1 VVSGVKFWT
10 ELSARWTGVKSCKRR
25 RGELEICHERALVYR
40 TSVSAWVRDSNLLS
54 GSARYRDAGRRDPG
68 GRRNQGEHGAKLAAI
83 LVGIRSAREAG

>member
-1 VVSGVKFWT
+1 MNVLLF
-10 ELSARWTGVKSCKRR
+10 
-25 RGELEICHERALVYR
+25 IAL
-40 TSVSAWVRDSNLLS
+40 AFPLGVRDSNLLS